1 MTDVGHVRT
10 RAGAPSTTEP
20 ERSGWTGWV
29 VFAAFMAFLLGTFQ
43 IVDRVTASGLVISV
57 DYTAWGWTH
66 LLLGVVIVAGGV
78 GVLAGNLIARVLGVA
93 LAGISAVLTC
103 CSSRPTPCGAS
114 SWSPSTSW

>member
-1 MTDVGHVRT
+1 VGQARPVCACRPA
-10 RAGAPSTTEP
+10 RG
-20 ERSGWTGWV
+20 V
-29 VFAAFMAFLLGTFQ
+29 
-43 IVDRVTASGLVISV
+43 SV
-57 DYTAWGWTH
+57 DYSAWGWTH

-78 GVLAGNLIARVLGVA
+78 GVLAGNLIAHVLGVA